1 MKRAILIVVVLAAIA
16 AGAYALW
23 RFRSQSRANQ
33 ASNFQTVVAQRG
45 DLVASIGATGT
56 VRANQTAALPWQTSG
71 SVQLVNAAVG
81 DQVEADQVLADLKE
95 TSLPQNIILAGVD
108 LVNAKNDLDKLLEP
122 PDPLA
127 LRQAEQAITQAEQN
141 VQDLEDRVEALK
153 STGSQVDID
162 QAQATVVLARE
173 KLEQAQQD
181 FRPYANKPE
190 DNLIRATL
198 QNVLSQAQKE
208 YDAAV
213 TRLNNLLGTANDLD
227 LAAAEADLALAKAQL
242 VDARDKH
249 AELLAGAD
257 PDDIAAAQA
266 RIAAAQA
273 TVDLKRLAAPFGGV
287 ITEVNNR
294 PGDQVTPG
302 TVAFRLDDLSRL
314 LVDVQVSEVDI
325 NSVREGQDV
334 VLTFDAIP
342 TREYHG
348 VVDQV
353 AYVGTPAQ
361 GVVDFIVTVELSDA
375 DEVVK
380 PGMTA
385 AVNIAV
391 NQVQDALLVPNRAV
405 RVVDGQR
412 VVYVL
417 KEGVPTPVNITLGAS
432 SEIDSQVVESEL
444 QEGDLIVLNPP
455 QQFERNGPPGF
466 VGGGG

>member
-1 MKRAILIVVVLAAIA
+1 
-16 AGAYALW
+16 
-23 RFRSQSRANQ
+23 
-33 ASNFQTVVAQRG
+33 
-45 DLVASIGATGT
+45 
-56 VRANQTAALPWQTSG
+56 VRANQTAALSWQTSG

-108 LVNAKNDLDKLLEP
+108 LVNAKNDLDKLREP

-141 VQDLEDRVEALK
+141 AQDLEDRVESLK

-227 LAAAEADLALAKAQL
+227 LGAAEADLALAKAQL
-242 VDARDKH
+242 VDARDQH

-257 PDDIAAAQA
+257 PDDIAAAEA
-266 RIAAAQA
+266 RIVAAQA
-273 TVDLKRLAAPFGGV
+273 TVDLKRLVAPFGGI

-325 NSVREGQDV
+325 NNVREGQDV
-334 VLTFDAIP
+334 ALTFDGIP
-342 TREYHG
+342 NKEYHG

-353 AYVGTPAQ
+353 AFVGTPVQ

-417 KEGVPTPVNITLGAS
+417 KEGIPTPVNITLGAS
-432 SEIDSQVVESEL
+432 SEVDSQVLESEL
-444 QEGDLIVLNPP
+444 KEGDLIVLNPP